1 MAVFLRTVTVVLAVN
16 EVSMSVEMRVLSL
29 LQGRNRLCYPA
40 HDPREIQSSQENQ
53 HQAHG
58 KFHREANS
66 CRDHK
71 PEQDDCRTNSENRDR
86 VTQAPERAN
95 QRRLADASLTAHNGR
110 YGDDMVRISRVAHAE
125 KKTKRK
131 DGEKRDHLFRPQQR
145 RCWPSARSCSE
156 SQSSGR
162 GVRDIKPIY

>member
-1 MAVFLRTVTVVLAVN
+1 
-16 EVSMSVEMRVLSL
+16 VEMRVLSL
-29 LQGRNRLCYPA
+29 LQGRNRFRYPA
-40 HDPREIQSSQENQ
+40 HDPREIQSSQQNQ
-53 HQAHG
+53 HQADG
-58 KFHREANS
+58 KFHRETNS
-66 CRDHK
+66 CRNHK

-131 DGEKRDHLFRPQQR
+131 DGEKRDHFIQTAAAALL
-145 RCWPSARSCSE
+145 AIRS
-156 SQSSGR
+156 
-162 GVRDIKPIY
+162 IL

>member
-1 MAVFLRTVTVVLAVN
+1 MTMVLGTVAVVMAVN

-29 LQGRNRLCYPA
+29 LQGRNRFRYPA
-40 HDPREIQSSQENQ
+40 HDPREIQSAQQNQ

-66 CRDHK
+66 CRDYE
-71 PEQDDCRTNSENRDR
+71 PEQDDCRTNDENRDR

-95 QRRLADASLTAHNGR
+95 QRRLADASLTAHNRR
-110 YGDDMVRISRVAHAE
+110 YRDDMVRISRVAHAE

-131 DGEKRDHLFRPQQR
+131 DGKKGDHLIETATA
-145 RCWPSARSCSE
+145 ARERTC
-156 SQSSGR
+156 QLR
-162 GVRDIKPIY
+162 LALLANRLIL

>member
-1 MAVFLRTVTVVLAVN
+1 MAVVLGTVAVVMAVN

-29 LQGRNRLCYPA
+29 LQGRSRLRYPA
-40 HDPREIQSSQENQ
+40 HNSREIQSSQQNQ

-71 PEQDDCRTNSENRDR
+71 PEQDDCGTNSENRNR
-86 VTQAPERAN
+86 VTEAPERAN
-95 QRRLADASLTAHNGR
+95 QRRLADASLTAHNRR

-131 DGEKRDHLFRPQQR
+131 DGKKGDHLIQTAAA
-145 RCWPSARSCSE
+145 ARE
-156 SQSSGR
+156 
-162 GVRDIKPIY
+162 